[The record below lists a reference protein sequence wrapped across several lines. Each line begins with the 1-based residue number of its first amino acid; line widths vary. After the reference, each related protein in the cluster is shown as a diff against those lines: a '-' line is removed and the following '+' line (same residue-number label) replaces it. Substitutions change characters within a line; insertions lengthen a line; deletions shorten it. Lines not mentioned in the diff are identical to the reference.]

1 MSGARQPIV
10 RIGGA
15 SGFWGD
21 SSLGAP
27 QLVGSGQIDYLVFD
41 YLAEL
46 TMSILAGARLKK
58 PELGYATDFV
68 SVAMKSVLRDVLA
81 RGIRV
86 VSNAG
91 GVNPEGCAE
100 ALRLLAAEQGLA
112 LRIGRASCRERVSNC
127 V

>member
-1 MSGARQPIV
+1 MP
-10 RIGGA
+10 

-46 TMSILAGARLKK
+46 TMSILAGGAPEK
-58 PELGYATDFV
+58 PALGYATDFV
-68 SVAMKSVLRDVLA
+68 SVAMKSVLRDVVA

-91 GVNPEGCAE
+91 GVNP
-100 ALRLLAAEQGLA
+100 QGL
-112 LRIGRASCRERVSNC
+112 RRRAGQRWRPSRRRRRSPW
-127 V
+127 